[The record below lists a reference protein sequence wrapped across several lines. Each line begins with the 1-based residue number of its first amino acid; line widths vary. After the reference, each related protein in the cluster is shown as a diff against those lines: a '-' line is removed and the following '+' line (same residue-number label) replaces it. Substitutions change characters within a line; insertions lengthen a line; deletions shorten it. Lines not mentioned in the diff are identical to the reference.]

1 MDILLVD
8 DHTLFRQGLALLLQA
23 RFSHVRLHASASLAE
38 AVGVLAQL
46 PRPDCVLLDL
56 GLPDS
61 QGIATLHRFCTLAP
75 QARVVVLSAETDPAL
90 ILQVMTAG
98 ADGFIPKTA
107 RRGQIEADLRAVLAG
122 QLVLPETAL
131 SAAARAALPTERLAP
146 DRIEALGLSGRQ
158 LDVLRLLAEGLSNKQ
173 IGRELDLAESTVKS
187 HLLLIFRKLGVS
199 SRTGAMLQAQRSGL
213 LDLLVL

>member
-8 DHTLFRQGLALLLQA
+8 DHTLFREGLGLLMQA
-23 RFSHVRLHASASLAE
+23 RFSHVRLHQACSLADAAE
-38 AVGVLAQL
+38 VLARL

-61 QGIATLHRFCTLAP
+61 QGIETLHRFCALAP
-75 QARVVVLSAETDPAL
+75 QARVVVMSAETAPAL
-90 ILQVMTAG
+90 ILAVMTAG

-131 SAAARAALPTERLAP
+131 PVAERTLPALQLQP

-187 HLLLIFRKLGVS
+187 HLLVIFRKLGVS
-199 SRTGAMLQAQRSGL
+199 SRTGAMLQAQRCGL